1 MATPRPD
8 RPVYA
13 LRVDIRPAE
22 LRVIGLTE
30 VRFTPDLST
39 DRLVFR
45 LWANHPVAGAPAN
58 RETVGPVTVGGEV
71 VAARLTDA
79 TTLVVPLVGPAPVG
93 QTIEASVSWE
103 LSLRA
108 WKGDRISS
116 TGFGLNAAV
125 RLGSFF
131 PILAW
136 EPGRGWVLD
145 PPIRGR
151 TETSTTPTADFVT
164 TVTVPDGLSVMA
176 TGVADVS
183 DRIFTATA
191 VRDVA
196 VSVGRF
202 RVATGVAH
210 APDAVQVVVGVH
222 SALADDPAAY
232 VRRVVAALENQA
244 RRFGPYPW
252 PQYSLALTP
261 DLVGGIEYPMHVMQ
275 GPNSIG
281 RSTPHEVGH
290 MWFYSLV
297 GNDQGVDPWLD
308 EGLAT
313 WAEVG
318 SEGTLGAFL
327 AKVVPA
333 EGRGHLGDP
342 MTYWDAH
349 PAAYYRSVYVQGTQA
364 LASLGRPAEVDC
376 ALRDYVAANAFGIAH
391 PVDLVRSL
399 RKFFPGAARSLAR
412 YGVAAVT

>member
-1 MATPRPD
+1 MRLRSFFWGVAGVGSVAALLLDSGAATAVGATASVAVPSYRCVAERPMATPRPD
-8 RPVYA
+8 RPVYG

-22 LRVIGLTE
+22 GRVIGLTK

-39 DRLVFR
+39 ERLVFR
-45 LWANHPVAGAPAN
+45 LWANHPVRGAPAN
-58 RETVGPVTVGGEV
+58 RETVGTVTIGGEV

-93 QTIEASVSWE
+93 QAIEASVSWE

-108 WKGDRISS
+108 WRGDRISS

-176 TGVADVS
+176 TGVADVGG
-183 DRIFTATA
+183 RIFTATA

-210 APDAVQVVVGVH
+210 APDAVQVIVGVH
-222 SALADDPAAY
+222 AGLADDPAAY
-232 VRRVVAALENQA
+232 VGRVV
-244 RRFGPYPW
+244 
-252 PQYSLALTP
+252 T
-261 DLVGGIEYPMHVMQ
+261 
-275 GPNSIG
+275 
-281 RSTPHEVGH
+281 
-290 MWFYSLV
+290 
-297 GNDQGVDPWLD
+297 
-308 EGLAT
+308 
-313 WAEVG
+313 
-318 SEGTLGAFL
+318 
-327 AKVVPA
+327 
-333 EGRGHLGDP
+333 
-342 MTYWDAH
+342 
-349 PAAYYRSVYVQGTQA
+349 A
-364 LASLGRPAEVDC
+364 LAVSRFKE
-376 ALRDYVAANAFGIAH
+376 N
-391 PVDLVRSL
+391 
-399 RKFFPGAARSLAR
+399 
-412 YGVAAVT
+412 